1 MTTGK
6 IHAIIRSI
14 SYLIL
19 HNEWG
24 AMNEIA
30 TVSNHPIAI
39 RATTDDMLID
49 IWLRNKESA
58 HTRKNYRASV
68 EQFRQFV
75 NNKALSQVSL
85 EDLLEYK
92 EHLAKTYRS
101 RATQAAKLD
110 AIKSLLTFGQE
121 SGYLA
126 FNVGAAVKSAKVP
139 NTLAERILSE
149 EQVLQLVNAPKRQ
162 RDRLLLRL
170 LYASG
175 GRVSEIASLKWKDV
189 QPNGQ
194 SGQITVTGKGEK
206 TRAILLRSETYKMLL
221 GLKPEDAEHND
232 FVFLSQRNKAEK
244 NGLDDTA
251 ILRIVQNAGEA
262 IGISGV
268 SPHWLRHSHASH
280 ALDRGASI
288 VTVKETLGHS
298 NISVT
303 NKYLHAKP
311 TDSSA
316 LHLAI

>member
-1 MTTGK
+1 MT
-6 IHAIIRSI
+6 
-14 SYLIL
+14 
-19 HNEWG
+19 
-24 AMNEIA
+24 EIV
-30 TVSNHPIAI
+30 TVSNRPIAI
-39 RATTDDMLID
+39 RATNDGMLID
-49 IWLRNKESA
+49 VWLRNKESA
-58 HTRKNYRASV
+58 HTRKSYKASV
-68 EQFRQFV
+68 AQFQTFIGG
-75 NNKALSQVSL
+75 KLLAQVSL

-92 EHLAKTYRS
+92 EHLAATYSS

-110 AIKSLLTFGQE
+110 AVKSLLTFGQE
-121 SGYLA
+121 SGYLV
-126 FNVGAAVKSAKVP
+126 FNVGSAIKSAKVP

-175 GRVSEIASLKWKDV
+175 GRVSEIANLKWKDV

-206 TRAILLRSETYKMLL
+206 TRAILLKPETYKMLL
-221 GLKPEDAEHND
+221 SIKPEDAQSND
-232 FVFLSQRNKAEK
+232 FVFLSQRNKADK

-251 ILRIVQNAGEA
+251 ILRIVQKAGEA
-262 IGISGV
+262 IGIPDV

-303 NKYLHAKP
+303 NKYVHAKP
-311 TDSSA
+311 NESSA